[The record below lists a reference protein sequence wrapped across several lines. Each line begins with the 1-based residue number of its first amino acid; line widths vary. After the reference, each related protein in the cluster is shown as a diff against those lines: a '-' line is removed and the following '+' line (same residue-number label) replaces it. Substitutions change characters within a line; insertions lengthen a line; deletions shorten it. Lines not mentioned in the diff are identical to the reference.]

1 MNKYHLLL
9 PAVIAALS
17 GCYSDL
23 HYQEQAVESARK
35 FIFENAR
42 ELTPEQSAFVK
53 LTPPVLFTGKILNKN
68 GGSGRIQVCIAW
80 RIPEQKN
87 DYLVFGV
94 TDAVMNNWRPARL
107 IRRPIAA
114 FDKPAWAALKS
125 ARTYAVAALKEQ
137 MSVAELNRIRF
148 SHPELVLSAFELGT
162 LEEKGTKNEILKN
175 KADEE
180 QPVPRPWKKYPTPP
194 VGKEGNVQLSLLWKL
209 DGDRYAVFCGVS
221 RVDMKNWEIAM
232 AGVFQEEEVKKARLE
247 VVKTSDKYLF
257 PLKKKPELQYEE
269 PKIKPSAT
277 SIPVPEKK
285 KTVNT
290 AQGGK

>member
-42 ELTPEQSAFVK
+42 ELTPEQYAFVK
-53 LTPPVLFTGKILNKN
+53 LTPPVLFTGNILNKN

-114 FDKPAWAALKS
+114 LDQPAWAALKS

-137 MSVAELNRIRF
+137 MSVSELNRIRF

-162 LEEKGTKNEILKN
+162 LEENGTKNEILKN

-180 QPVPRPWKKYPTPP
+180 QSVPRPWKKYLPPP

-221 RVDMKNWEIAM
+221 QVDMKNWEIAM

-257 PLKKKPELQYEE
+257 PRKKKPELQSAE
-269 PKIKPSAT
+269 PQIKPSAT